1 MELKR
6 ILARDSRSA
15 NEKAIQLYGPDV
27 LIISTQRVDQQTELI
42 VAVDV
47 CAAPVHEAAEGV
59 SLPRTIAG
67 AAAPQAGAVEFTPFS
82 QVFQQAS
89 SGNSQSTSGQTQ
101 PALPETVLG
110 PAVSSVAQTMPAER
124 TVVPAAEP
132 AMPIAP
138 ASPAAEAAALLYE
151 QQRNHEVVDLL
162 RQEMAALRKEFAL
175 SRQMQAWQPVSAQH
189 PEIQKLTLAMAEA
202 GIPTGMRALLTDGIA
217 QLDSLE
223 EAWPVMGR
231 TLMAALKPRSIPL
244 PDKGV
249 HVLCGPTGSGKTS
262 MLGRLVY
269 AAAQAHGAEQ
279 QVMISFADQRPG
291 AWSQIQLLAAQ
302 AGARCFRA
310 TDVSVLRTLL
320 DELQGCTVWIDTP
333 GINFMAN
340 AHELFQQKQ
349 GMAFH
354 AVLPVDATVTN
365 VQKIFQNSPIPWSS
379 LMLTKM
385 DEAAHPWPLVQGLCD
400 FPLPVSGVSEGHN
413 THCAPISLD
422 LHRLVTLAFA
432 PVYGLLPL
440 AGQDTVPVPAVKMAR
455 KASKS
460 KLTSAE
466 PVQPVKARA
475 RSRAVKAETTTVA

>member
-47 CAAPVHEAAEGV
+47 CVPPANEAAHAV
-59 SLPRTIAG
+59 SLAQTPSETG
-67 AAAPQAGAVEFTPFS
+67 GPSKSVEFTPFS

-89 SGNSQSTSGQTQ
+89 SGQLTSASPQNEV
-101 PALPETVLG
+101 PSPVVEAARVDSAFPLSNP
-110 PAVSSVAQTMPAER
+110 SVAT
-124 TVVPAAEP
+124 AEP
-132 AMPIAP
+132 AP
-138 ASPAAEAAALLYE
+138 PAAEAAVVAYE
-151 QQRNHEVVDLL
+151 QQRNHEIVDLL
-162 RQEMAALRKEFAL
+162 RQEMAALRKEFSL
-175 SRQMQAWQPVSAQH
+175 SRQMQVWQPASGQH
-189 PEIQKLTLAMAEA
+189 PEIQKLTIAMADA

-217 QLDSLE
+217 HLESLE
-223 EAWPVMGR
+223 EAWPVMGG
-231 TLMAALKPRSIPL
+231 TLMSALQSTAAAV

-262 MLGRLVY
+262 MLGRLAY

-310 TDVSVLRTLL
+310 ADVSVLRTLL
-320 DELQGCTVWIDTP
+320 EELHGHTIWIDTP
-333 GINFMAN
+333 GIDFIAN
-340 AHELFQQKQ
+340 ALQLLQQKQ
-349 GMAFH
+349 GMSLH

-385 DEAAHPWPLVQGLCD
+385 DEAAHPWPLIQGLCD
-400 FPLPVSGVSEGHN
+400 TKLPVSGVSEGHHTN
-413 THCAPISLD
+413 AAPVPLD
-422 LHRLVTLAFA
+422 HHRLLTLALA
-432 PVYGLLPL
+432 PVYGMLPL
-440 AGQDTVPVPAVKMAR
+440 AGHETVPVPQVKPSR
-455 KASKS
+455 KPRTS
-460 KLTSAE
+460 KLTSTE
-466 PVQPVKARA
+466 SVQPIKVRA
-475 RSRAVKAETTTVA
+475 RTRAVKAETTTIAA

>member
-47 CAAPVHEAAEGV
+47 CAAPLMEDDGAASV
-59 SLPRTIAG
+59 SKAAAG
-67 AAAPQAGAVEFTPFS
+67 AGLESKTVEFTPFS
-82 QVFQQAS
+82 QVFQQAH
-89 SGNSQSTSGQTQ
+89 SGKPMPSLAENEV
-101 PALPETVLG
+101 AAPESDVRPLNL
-110 PAVSSVAQTMPAER
+110 
-124 TVVPAAEP
+124 
-132 AMPIAP
+132 AMPP
-138 ASPAAEAAALLYE
+138 QSPTVGMVEPTPPVAEAATVAYE
-151 QQRNHEVVDLL
+151 QQRNHEIVDLL

-189 PEIQKLTLAMAEA
+189 PEIQKLTVAMAEA
-202 GIPTGMRALLTDGIA
+202 GIPTGMRALLTDGVG
-217 QLDSLE
+217 QLGSLD
-223 EAWPVMGR
+223 EAWPVMGA
-231 TLMAALKPRSIPL
+231 TLMAALEPKAVAV

-262 MLGRLVY
+262 MLGRLAY

-310 TDVSVLRTLL
+310 ADVSVLRTLL
-320 DELQGCTVWIDTP
+320 EEFQGHTVWIDTP
-333 GINFMAN
+333 GIDFIAMA
-340 AHELFQQKQ
+340 HQLLQEKQ
-349 GMAFH
+349 GIAVH

-385 DEAAHPWPLVQGLCD
+385 DEAAHPWPLIQGLCD
-400 FPLPVSGVSEGHN
+400 KKLPISGVSDGHN
-413 THCAPISLD
+413 TNSAPVPLD
-422 LHRLVTLAFA
+422 HHRLLTLALS
-432 PVYGLLPL
+432 PVYGMLPL
-440 AGQDTVPVPAVKMAR
+440 DGHATVPVPQIKPPR
-455 KASKS
+455 KSRTSKAAS
-460 KLTSAE
+460 TE
-466 PVQPVKARA
+466 PAQPIKARA
-475 RSRAVKAETTTVA
+475 RSRAAKAETTTVA

>member
-47 CAAPVHEAAEGV
+47 CVPPVNEAADGV
-59 SLPRTIAG
+59 SLTQTASATGGPSKS
-67 AAAPQAGAVEFTPFS
+67 VEFTPFS
-82 QVFQQAS
+82 QVFQQA
-89 SGNSQSTSGQTQ
+89 NSGQLMSASAQNEVAASVVDVAPVDST
-101 PALPETVLG
+101 LPPLNLS
-110 PAVSSVAQTMPAER
+110 VSEPVPPVAQAA
-124 TVVPAAEP
+124 VVA
-132 AMPIAP
+132 
-138 ASPAAEAAALLYE
+138 YE
-151 QQRNHEVVDLL
+151 QQRNHEIVDLL

-175 SRQMQAWQPVSAQH
+175 SRQMQVWQPVSGQH
-189 PEIQKLTLAMAEA
+189 PEIQKLTVAMADA
-202 GIPTGMRALLTDGIA
+202 GIPTGMRALLTDGISH
-217 QLDSLE
+217 LESLE
-223 EAWPVMGR
+223 EAWPVMGS
-231 TLMAALKPRSIPL
+231 TLMGALQPKAVAV

-310 TDVSVLRTLL
+310 ADVSVLRTLL
-320 DELQGCTVWIDTP
+320 EELHGHTIWIDTP
-333 GINFMAN
+333 GIDFIAN
-340 AHELFQQKQ
+340 ALQLLQQKQ
-349 GMAFH
+349 GIALH

-379 LMLTKM
+379 VMLTKM
-385 DEAAHPWPLVQGLCD
+385 DEAAHPWPLIQGLCD
-400 FPLPVSGVSEGHN
+400 SKLPVSAVSEGHQTN
-413 THCAPISLD
+413 AAPVPLD
-422 LHRLVTLAFA
+422 PHRLLTLALS
-432 PVYGLLPL
+432 PVYGMLPL
-440 AGQDTVPVPAVKMAR
+440 AGHATVPVPQVKPAR
-455 KASKS
+455 KSRTSKPASTES
-460 KLTSAE
+460 
-466 PVQPVKARA
+466 VQPIKARA
-475 RSRAVKAETTTVA
+475 RTRAVKAETTTIAA

>member
-47 CAAPVHEAAEGV
+47 SVPPVNKAVDTV
-59 SLPRTIAG
+59 SLTQTDSATG
-67 AAAPQAGAVEFTPFS
+67 APSKIVEFTPFA

-89 SGNSQSTSGQTQ
+89 SGQPLPAFPQNAVASPVLDVVHVDSTI
-101 PALPETVLG
+101 PALDP
-110 PAVSSVAQTMPAER
+110 SVAMAQP
-124 TVVPAAEP
+124 VPPVAEP
-132 AMPIAP
+132 SVVA
-138 ASPAAEAAALLYE
+138 YE
-151 QQRNHEVVDLL
+151 QQRNHEIVDLL
-162 RQEMAALRKEFAL
+162 RQEMAALRKEFSL
-175 SRQMQAWQPVSAQH
+175 SRQMQVWQPVAALH
-189 PEIQKLTLAMAEA
+189 PEIQKLTGAMAEA
-202 GIPTGMRALLTDGIA
+202 GVPTAMRVLLTEGIGE
-217 QLDSLE
+217 LESLE
-223 EAWPVMGR
+223 QAWPVMGR
-231 TLMAALKPRSIPL
+231 TLMDALQPKSIAV

-291 AWSQIQLLAAQ
+291 AWSQIQVMAAQ

-310 TDVSVLRTLL
+310 ADVSVLRTLL
-320 DELQGCTVWIDTP
+320 EELNGHTIWIDTP
-333 GINFMAN
+333 GIDFIAN
-340 AHELFQQKQ
+340 ALQLLQQKH
-349 GMAFH
+349 GMSLH

-365 VQKIFQNSPIPWSS
+365 VQKIFHNSPVPWSS

-385 DEAAHPWPLVQGLCD
+385 DEAAHPWPLIQALCD
-400 FPLPVSGVSEGHN
+400 SKLPVSGVSEGHQ
-413 THCAPISLD
+413 THTAPVSLD
-422 LHRLVTLAFA
+422 PHRLLTLALT

-440 AGQDTVPVPAVKMAR
+440 AGHATVPAPQVKPAR
-455 KASKS
+455 KARTSKS
-460 KLTSAE
+460 ASIET
-466 PVQPVKARA
+466 VQPIKVRA
-475 RSRAVKAETTTVA
+475 RSRAVKAEITTTAA

>member
-47 CAAPVHEAAEGV
+47 CVPPVNEAADGV
-59 SLPRTIAG
+59 SLTQTASATGGPSNS
-67 AAAPQAGAVEFTPFS
+67 VEFTPFS
-82 QVFQQAS
+82 QVFQQA
-89 SGNSQSTSGQTQ
+89 NSGQLMSASAQNEVAASVVDVAPVDST
-101 PALPETVLG
+101 LPPLNLS
-110 PAVSSVAQTMPAER
+110 VSEPVPPVAQAA
-124 TVVPAAEP
+124 VVA
-132 AMPIAP
+132 
-138 ASPAAEAAALLYE
+138 YE
-151 QQRNHEVVDLL
+151 QQRNHEIVDLL

-175 SRQMQAWQPVSAQH
+175 SRQMQVWQPVSGQH
-189 PEIQKLTLAMAEA
+189 PEIQKLTVAMADA
-202 GIPTGMRALLTDGIA
+202 GIPTGMRALLTDGISH
-217 QLDSLE
+217 LESLE
-223 EAWPVMGR
+223 EAWPVMGS
-231 TLMAALKPRSIPL
+231 TLMGALQPKAVAV

-310 TDVSVLRTLL
+310 ADVSVLRTLL
-320 DELQGCTVWIDTP
+320 EELHGHTIWIDTP
-333 GINFMAN
+333 GIDFIAN
-340 AHELFQQKQ
+340 ALQLLQQKQ
-349 GMAFH
+349 GIALH

-379 LMLTKM
+379 VMLTKM
-385 DEAAHPWPLVQGLCD
+385 DEAAHPWPLIQGLCD
-400 FPLPVSGVSEGHN
+400 SKLPVSAVSEGHQTN
-413 THCAPISLD
+413 AAPVPLD
-422 LHRLVTLAFA
+422 PHRLLTLALS
-432 PVYGLLPL
+432 PVYGMLPL
-440 AGQDTVPVPAVKMAR
+440 AGHATVPVPQVKPAR
-455 KASKS
+455 KSRTSKPASTES
-460 KLTSAE
+460 
-466 PVQPVKARA
+466 VQPIKARA
-475 RSRAVKAETTTVA
+475 RTRAVKAETTTIAA